1 MKEQSVIHATYAI
14 RRNYPVPRQRVFAAF
29 SDPAKKRRWFAE
41 GERAAMEEFQ
51 MDFRVGGQERT
62 RSRLGENSP
71 FPGALLGN
79 DTTYQ
84 DIVPERRIVL
94 AYTMAIGDRRISASL
109 ATFEFFPAEEGTEL
123 VFPNKLHS
131 LRAPMAR
138 RCVKRDGASCSTN
151 WPGSWPPA
159 IPPPLCPATKQEGTH
174 RRHAMLHPRA
184 VVDRVFHALGD
195 PTRRMILEKLSQGP
209 VSVSN
214 LAGPLDITL
223 AAVVQHLQVLEKSG
237 LVRTEKAG
245 RVRTCRME
253 PKGLTVAEQWISQ
266 RRLLWEKR
274 LDRLGEL
281 LAEPE

>member
-1 MKEQSVIHATYAI
+1 
-14 RRNYPVPRQRVFAAF
+14 
-29 SDPAKKRRWFAE
+29 
-41 GERAAMEEFQ
+41 
-51 MDFRVGGQERT
+51 
-62 RSRLGENSP
+62 
-71 FPGALLGN
+71 
-79 DTTYQ
+79 
-84 DIVPERRIVL
+84 
-94 AYTMAIGDRRISASL
+94 
-109 ATFEFFPAEEGTEL
+109 
-123 VFPNKLHS
+123 
-131 LRAPMAR
+131 
-138 RCVKRDGASCSTN
+138 
-151 WPGSWPPA
+151 
-159 IPPPLCPATKQEGTH
+159 
-174 RRHAMLHPRA
+174 MLHPRA